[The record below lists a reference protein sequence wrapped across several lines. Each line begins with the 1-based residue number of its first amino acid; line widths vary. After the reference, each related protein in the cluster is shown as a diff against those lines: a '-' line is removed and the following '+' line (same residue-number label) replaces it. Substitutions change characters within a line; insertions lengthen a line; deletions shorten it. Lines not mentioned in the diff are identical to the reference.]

1 MIKGSVWD
9 RQLRKESAVLPIA
22 IGASLG
28 GAGKEIVEDIADTS
42 DDISSMADQIGD
54 RQHEDKL
61 RQIQTKTMLNDMV
74 SNDPIISGYEQDRV
88 LDAFNHLNQLAP
100 RALSQRL
107 VAQQMMRKYLEQ
119 DSAVD
124 PFDVDQ
130 LLEIEKKLQQQNAP
144 PRQLPVAG
152 Q

>member
-1 MIKGSVWD
+1 MEMAGRIGS
-9 RQLRKESAVLPIA
+9 RE
-22 IGASLG
+22 
-28 GAGKEIVEDIADTS
+28 
-42 DDISSMADQIGD
+42 
-54 RQHEDKL
+54 HEDTL
-61 RQIQTKTMLNDMV
+61 RRIQTKTMLNDMLA
-74 SNDPIISGYEQDRV
+74 NDPVISGYDQDRT

-130 LLEIEKKLQQQNAP
+130 LLEIEKKLQQRDNP
-144 PRQLPVAG
+144 KMPTPG
-152 Q
+152 K